1 MLIKMHSTTY
11 TFYNPLVY
19 DYLVYLKFD
28 HSIFSNSGIMKL
40 KNNLNLFSQKDLE
53 NKFLNKNLPVIRVG
67 DTIKLGVSITEGNK
81 ERVQFTEGVIIA
93 KKNSGLNATITLRR
107 VMQGVGVERVYL
119 LHSPKLKSVEVLRSS
134 KVRRSKLYYLRL
146 RFGKAT
152 RLQQR
157 FD

>member
-1 MLIKMHSTTY
+1 
-11 TFYNPLVY
+11 
-19 DYLVYLKFD
+19 
-28 HSIFSNSGIMKL
+28 MKL
-40 KNNLNLFSQKDLE
+40 KNNLDSISQKDLE
-53 NKFLNKNLPVIRVG
+53 SKFLNVNLPIIRVG

-81 ERVQFTEGVIIA
+81 ERIQFTEGVIIA

-119 LHSPKLKSVEVLRSS
+119 LNSPKLKSIEVLRSS

>member
-1 MLIKMHSTTY
+1 
-11 TFYNPLVY
+11 
-19 DYLVYLKFD
+19 
-28 HSIFSNSGIMKL
+28 MKL
-40 KNNLNLFSQKDLE
+40 KNNLNSICQRE
-53 NKFLNKNLPVIRVG
+53 IESKFLNANLPVIRVG
-67 DTIKLGVSITEGNK
+67 DTVKIGVSITEGNK
-81 ERVQFTEGVIIA
+81 ERVQFTEGVVIA
-93 KKNSGLNATITLRR
+93 RKNAGLNATITLRR

-119 LHSPKLKSVEVLRSS
+119 LNSPKLKSVEVLRSS

>member
-1 MLIKMHSTTY
+1 
-11 TFYNPLVY
+11 
-19 DYLVYLKFD
+19 
-28 HSIFSNSGIMKL
+28 MKL
-40 KNNLNLFSQKDLE
+40 GNNLNLTFQKELE
-53 NKFLNKNLPVIRVG
+53 NKFSNANVPNIRVG

-81 ERVQFTEGVIIA
+81 ERIQFTEGVVIA
-93 KKNSGLNATITLRR
+93 RKNSSLNSTITLRR

-119 LHSPKLKSVEVLRSS
+119 LNSPKLKSIEIIRSS

-152 RLQQR
+152 RLEQR

>member
-1 MLIKMHSTTY
+1 
-11 TFYNPLVY
+11 
-19 DYLVYLKFD
+19 
-28 HSIFSNSGIMKL
+28 MKL
-40 KNNLNLFSQKDLE
+40 KDITSYHVELE
-53 NKFLNKNLPVIRVG
+53 NKFLNPNLPNIRVG
-67 DTIKLGVSITEGNK
+67 DTVKLGVSITEGNK

-107 VMQGVGVERVYL
+107 IMQGVGVERVYL
-119 LHSPKLKSVEVLRSS
+119 LHSPKLKSIEILRSS
-134 KVRRSKLYYLRL
+134 RVRRSKLYYLRL

>member
-1 MLIKMHSTTY
+1 
-11 TFYNPLVY
+11 
-19 DYLVYLKFD
+19 
-28 HSIFSNSGIMKL
+28 MKL
-40 KNNLNLFSQKDLE
+40 DNNLNLTFQKELE
-53 NKFLNKNLPVIRVG
+53 NKFLKVNTPNIRVG

-81 ERVQFTEGVIIA
+81 ERVQFTEGVVIA
-93 KKNSGLNATITLRR
+93 KKNSSLNATITLRR

-119 LHSPKLKSVEVLRSS
+119 LNSPKLKSIEIIRSS

-152 RLQQR
+152 RLEQR

>member
-1 MLIKMHSTTY
+1 MESQGALINKY
-11 TFYNPLVY
+11 
-19 DYLVYLKFD
+19 
-28 HSIFSNSGIMKL
+28 KL
-40 KNNLNLFSQKDLE
+40 DIENN
-53 NKFLNKNLPVIRVG
+53 FLNRNLPKIRVG
-67 DTIKLGVSITEGNK
+67 DTVKLGVSITEGNK

-119 LHSPKLKSVEVLRSS
+119 IHSPKLKSVEILRSS
-134 KVRRSKLYYLRL
+134 KVRRSKLYYLRE